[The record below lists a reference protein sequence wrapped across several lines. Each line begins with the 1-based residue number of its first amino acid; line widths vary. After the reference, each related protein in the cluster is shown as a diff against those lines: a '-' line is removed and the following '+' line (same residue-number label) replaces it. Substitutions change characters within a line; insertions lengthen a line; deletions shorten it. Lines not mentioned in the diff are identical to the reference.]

1 MALTLQVTQQF
12 PIEIQP
18 VDARGNPAAVDGAP
32 AWSVSDETLLTVD
45 PADDGLSAV
54 VSAVGPVGSA
64 QVTVRA
70 DARMGAEVR
79 EIVGTLDVS
88 LVAAEA
94 ATLRLVPGVP
104 TEIEATP
111 TPEPVPEPTPDPANT
126 PIPDP
131 NAPRPTRPHRLF
143 CNRADRTALE
153 MAIKPHTDAARLL
166 SRTGGGHYG
175 AGGPAHR
182 ARVKD
187 NKKRVRLESSFLVIV
202 VYPPRPG
209 NAGTDLLRQRFSL
222 TVTAGL
228 AGRSFHRR
236 ARLFYSR
243 KKARLALERS
253 PDA

>member
-32 AWSVSDETLLTVD
+32 TWSVSDDTLLKVEA
-45 PADDGLSAV
+45 ADDGLSAV
-54 VSAVGPVGSA
+54 VSALGPVGSA

-111 TPEPVPEPTPDPANT
+111 TPEPASEPTPEPGYPNN
-126 PIPDP
+126 PIPPTDP
-131 NAPRPTRPHRLF
+131 NAP
-143 CNRADRTALE
+143 
-153 MAIKPHTDAARLL
+153 AIL
-166 SRTGGGHYG
+166 
-175 AGGPAHR
+175 
-182 ARVKD
+182 
-187 NKKRVRLESSFLVIV
+187 
-202 VYPPRPG
+202 
-209 NAGTDLLRQRFSL
+209 
-222 TVTAGL
+222 
-228 AGRSFHRR
+228 
-236 ARLFYSR
+236 
-243 KKARLALERS
+243 
-253 PDA
+253 

>member
-1 MALTLQVTQQF
+1 MAV
-12 PIEIQP
+12 
-18 VDARGNPAAVDGAP
+18 
-32 AWSVSDETLLTVD
+32 
-45 PADDGLSAV
+45 
-54 VSAVGPVGSA
+54 
-64 QVTVRA
+64 
-70 DARMGAEVR
+70 
-79 EIVGTLDVS
+79 
-88 LVAAEA
+88 
-94 ATLRLVPGVP
+94 
-104 TEIEATP
+104 
-111 TPEPVPEPTPDPANT
+111 
-126 PIPDP
+126 
-131 NAPRPTRPHRLF
+131 
-143 CNRADRTALE
+143 
-153 MAIKPHTDAARLL
+153 KPHTDAARLL

-243 KKARLALERS
+243 KKARLALERYAEQYGLS
-253 PDA
+253 LDAAVKELVEKQKQKRKSKERPH